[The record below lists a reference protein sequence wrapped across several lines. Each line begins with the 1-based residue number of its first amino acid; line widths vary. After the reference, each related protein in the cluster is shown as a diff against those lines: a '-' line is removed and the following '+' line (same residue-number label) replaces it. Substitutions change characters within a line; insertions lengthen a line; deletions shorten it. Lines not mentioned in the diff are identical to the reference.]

1 MAFQSF
7 TDIRAN
13 EPDAHVMA
21 MREYACEQAL
31 EANAR
36 SRAGNPEITA
46 EMRAAVDVGMKPDP
60 VYGFNRWRDAS
71 WHSVSRDFNTD
82 GLGSV

>member
-36 SRAGNPEITA
+36 SRAFVAGPVPSDFGAVITT
-46 EMRAAVDVGMKPDP
+46 K
-60 VYGFNRWRDAS
+60 WRDAS
-71 WHSVSRDFNTD
+71 WDKLNG
-82 GLGSV
+82 GLGGEW